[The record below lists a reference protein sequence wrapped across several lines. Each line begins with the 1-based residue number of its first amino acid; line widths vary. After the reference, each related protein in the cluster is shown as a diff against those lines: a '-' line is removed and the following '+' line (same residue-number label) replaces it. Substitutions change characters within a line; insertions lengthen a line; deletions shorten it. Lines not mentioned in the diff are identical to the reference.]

1 MEKNNEKIEYDIYE
15 PGTMCTF
22 GKYEIAYGRNPLYNH
37 YNDSIFNSQVPYW
50 LNGGLVK
57 YQNINIKCNIDWE
70 VPNEKINSVSFLM
83 PRDNSYLGDVFVTAP
98 YGIIKKNRTGVG
110 ATTLELDSP
119 RNSIIVVPTRAL
131 AYNKAV
137 NSKIEGEEN
146 KYRILYV
153 GGDIAG
159 FNVPKIS
166 TYLEDVSIEYKKLIV
181 VSDSLQR
188 LLNIIGKE
196 NYNDYFLM
204 IDEIDSYQ
212 YDCSYRPNMEDVIDY
227 YFQFHPTQRC
237 LVSATI
243 SSFANKQIEEEPIIN
258 VQFNAPLIR
267 NINLL
272 HTDDTN
278 IRLKKTIENIHFNN
292 PAEKILVAYN
302 AVSSCLVVINSLEE
316 ELRSECAM
324 LCSAK
329 NEGTIPY
336 YYEIIENQLP
346 KKISFMT
353 CTYFVGIDIMER
365 FHLISVI
372 NSKKPH
378 SVLSTDKLQ
387 QIAGRCRHADGLLSE
402 TVIYS
407 TKTQDEA
414 FSPVEISEK
423 ALHDAKQLSSVGN
436 SYSELKFKFP
446 KVFMFRDDLDID
458 NFIKGS
464 RKSYGGSH
472 PVQIIR
478 RNTNKLFTPSF
489 FNIDNI
495 RIQTELMKNLYAQ
508 NDTLYNELCSLGY
521 NVYFQDCS
529 TESEH
534 LSPDV
539 ERETETQIQQSNQE
553 QREELII
560 LLREETTLENRENLA
575 NRLKSHCSM
584 QNSIFIEHFIELQI
598 YVPFE
603 VLVQALSLY
612 DKPREYNKFYSSVV
626 FWALDE
632 SHQFKI
638 AFHQQFPLNVLISG
652 NELTERFNNIW
663 QSSFG
668 YNKLSNRQALPILQL
683 FCKIRKTSS
692 RTITTPYII
701 ESYDV
706 NNFNCQP
713 ISTIPA
719 NANIRNIFRF

>member
-1 MEKNNEKIEYDIYE
+1 MEKNEKTEYDIYE
-15 PGTMCTF
+15 PGTMLTI
-22 GKYEIAYGRNPLYNH
+22 GKYEIAYGRNLSYNSRE
-37 YNDSIFNSQVPYW
+37 DSIFDSQVPYW
-50 LNGGLVK
+50 LNGALVK
-57 YQNINIKCNIDWE
+57 YQSVKLEC
-70 VPNEKINSVSFLM
+70 KINWKVFNKEINFMSFWM
-83 PRDNSYLGDVFVTAP
+83 PRGNTYLGDVFHSTP
-98 YGIIKKNRTGVG
+98 YGLIKKNRTGVG
-110 ATTLELDSP
+110 ATTLELDSL

-131 AYNKAV
+131 AYSKAV

-146 KYRILYV
+146 KYKYLYV
-153 GGDIAG
+153 GGKIAG
-159 FNVPKIS
+159 FNVPEIS
-166 TYLEDVSIEYKKLIV
+166 TYLADSSIEYKKLIV
-181 VSDSLQR
+181 VSDSLER

-196 NYNDYFLM
+196 NYKDYFLM

-227 YFQFHPTQRC
+227 YFQFPSTQRC

-243 SSFANKQIEEEPIIN
+243 SSFANKQIEEEPMIN
-258 VQFNAPLIR
+258 VLFNAAIIR

-292 PAEKILVAYN
+292 PDEKILVAYN
-302 AVSSCLVVINSLEE
+302 TVSSCLIVINSLDEA
-316 ELRSECAM
+316 LRSECAM

-329 NEGTIPY
+329 NQGTTPY

-372 NSKKPH
+372 NSRKPH

-387 QIAGRCRHADGLLSE
+387 QISGRCRHIDGLLSE

-407 TKTQDEA
+407 TKIQDESL
-414 FSPVEISEK
+414 SPVEISEK
-423 ALHDAKQLSSVGN
+423 ALHDAEQLSSVGN

-446 KVFMFRDDLDID
+446 KIFMFRDDLDIN

-464 RKSYGGSH
+464 SKSYGGSYS
-472 PVQIIR
+472 VQIIR
-478 RNTNKLFTPSF
+478 RNINKLFVPSF

-508 NDTLYNELCSLGY
+508 NDTLYNELRSLGY
-521 NVYFQDCS
+521 NVYYQDCS

-534 LSPDV
+534 LDFDV
-539 ERETETQIQQSNQE
+539 ERETETQMQQSNQE
-553 QREELII
+553 QREELIS

-575 NRLKSHCSM
+575 NRLKSHYSM
-584 QNSIFIEHFIELQI
+584 QNTIFIEHFIELQI

-603 VLVQALSLY
+603 VLVQTLSLY

-632 SHQFKI
+632 RHQFKI
-638 AFHQQFPLNVLISG
+638 AFSQQFPLNVLLSG
-652 NELTERFNNIW
+652 NELTERFNNMW

-683 FCKIRKTSS
+683 FCKIKKTSS
-692 RTITTPYII
+692 RTITTPYSI

-713 ISTIPA
+713 ITRIPA
-719 NANIRNIFRF
+719 NTNIRNIFRFR